1 MPLSKPSVNYHPL
14 TNMRFLY
21 LALFLFV
28 NCQTTEVPTPKPAPP
43 AVVAPAPSKP
53 KPTVTKAYRGTASYY
68 SIKTNGGTATASG
81 QRLRNDAYTAAHR
94 SLPFGTRV
102 RVTNLKNG
110 KSAVVG
116 INDRGP
122 FIRGRIIDV
131 TIGVARHLGMTSA
144 GVVPC
149 KVEVLRK

>member
-1 MPLSKPSVNYHPL
+1 
-14 TNMRFLY
+14 MRLQ
-21 LALFLFV
+21 LAALPAIIITS
-28 NCQTTEVPTPKPAPP
+28 CQTTEVPLREAPTAPIAVAPEPKPAPP
-43 AVVAPAPSKP
+43 KP
-53 KPTVTKAYRGTASYY
+53 KPTVTRTYRGKASYY

-81 QRLRNDAYTAAHR
+81 EKLRNNAYTAAHR

-110 KSAVVG
+110 KSAIVR

-122 FIRGRIIDV
+122 FIKGRIIDV
-131 TIGVARHLGMTSA
+131 TSGVARHLGMITA

-149 KVEVLRK
+149 KVEVLKK